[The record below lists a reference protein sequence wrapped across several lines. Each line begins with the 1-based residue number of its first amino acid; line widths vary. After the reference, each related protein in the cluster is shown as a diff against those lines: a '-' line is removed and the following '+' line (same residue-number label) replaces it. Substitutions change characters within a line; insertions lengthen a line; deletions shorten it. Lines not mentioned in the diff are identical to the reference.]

1 MARCPTEIGRC
12 ARSLIHCQQRAG
24 YGWGLIPE
32 PHEPGSYLKATLE
45 SQPDELARLLADDSA
60 ARAATRLRDC
70 SRIFLA
76 GTGTSFHGALAGQFI
91 LRSAGIEAWA
101 MRAFDFAN
109 YPPVLRHDDGLI
121 LLSHRGSKRFSRDS
135 LNSFA
140 NNSHRWIAIT
150 GEGSPMEGDGVVRTV
165 AQEKSPVHTAS
176 HTSAMLRIAQIAAA
190 LGRPAWRD
198 QLADLPR
205 MVQAAVDQGDGV
217 ATTVSRIE
225 FRPVTHFVGGGPGR
239 ATANEGA
246 LKLREASHLVSA
258 EAHDVE
264 GILHGPLVSIQP
276 ANAVVLIE
284 QAGPSRARMS
294 ELESALREIGATVI
308 SFGLASDLDEV
319 LAPIVNVVPL
329 QWLAYHVS
337 RKMGVDADSFR
348 RDEPRYAAAQ
358 SRFTL

>member
-1 MARCPTEIGRC
+1 MSIA
-12 ARSLIHCQQRAG
+12 
-24 YGWGLIPE
+24 
-32 PHEPGSYLKATLE
+32 HEPGSYLKATLE
-45 SQPDELARLLADDSA
+45 GQPAELARLLADDSA

-70 SRIFLA
+70 SRILLA

-91 LRSAGIEAWA
+91 LRSAGFDAWA
-101 MRAFDFAN
+101 LRAFELAN
-109 YPPVLRHDDGLI
+109 YPPALRSDDGLI

-135 LNSFA
+135 LESFA
-140 NNSHRWIAIT
+140 SESHHWIAIT
-150 GEGSPMEGDGVVRTV
+150 GEASPIEGEGVVRTV

-190 LGRPAWRD
+190 LGRPTWQNR
-198 QLADLPR
+198 LADLPR
-205 MVQAAVDQGDGV
+205 LVQEAVDRGNGV
-217 ATTVSRIE
+217 AADVDRIE
-225 FRPVTHFVGGGPGR
+225 FRPVTHFVGGGPAR
-239 ATANEGA
+239 ATACEGA

-276 ANAVVLIE
+276 GNVVVLVA
-284 QAGPSRARMS
+284 QPGPSYGRML
-294 ELESALREIGATVI
+294 ELESALREIDATVV
-308 SFGLASDLDEV
+308 SYGPDSDLDEV

-337 RKMGVDADSFR
+337 RKLGVDADSFR

-358 SRFTL
+358 SKFTL